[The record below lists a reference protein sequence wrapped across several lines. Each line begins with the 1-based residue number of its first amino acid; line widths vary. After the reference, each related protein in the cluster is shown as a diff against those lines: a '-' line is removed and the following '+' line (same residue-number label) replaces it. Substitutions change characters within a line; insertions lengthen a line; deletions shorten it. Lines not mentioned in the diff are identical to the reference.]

1 MCTTM
6 WTTGMWGKLL
16 GDTRIS
22 SVTTSRGEVGGGR
35 EVHEGGDI
43 RIPKLLHT
51 REPDTP
57 FNYLLI

>member
-1 MCTTM
+1 
-6 WTTGMWGKLL
+6 MWGTLL

-43 RIPKLLHT
+43 CGLVADSHSCVAKANVIL
-51 REPDTP
+51 
-57 FNYLLI
+57 

>member
-6 WTTGMWGKLL
+6 WTTGMWGKFL

-43 RIPKLLHT
+43 CILIAVHT
-51 REPDTP
+51 READTP